1 MSAQHGKNLPTVGG
15 CESHPGQE
23 SPPLDELAEHI
34 RDAHAGITAAF
45 SNAIDRAIDAGRTLI
60 IAKKL
65 VPHRQWGK
73 FLKRCG
79 VGERQTERY
88 MRLARLVAANPTC
101 KSDLAELSI
110 EQAIKLLSPPKPPK
124 DTPACGQPLNHGK
137 SGCPIFTSSDIIA
150 AWIGSL
156 PVERT
161 RALNAVGL
169 DQVLA
174 AMPQEWWPLIESIV
188 VHRHLPLVT
197 AASNTTGD
205 LEIRTF
211 LRREL
216 IAAPLN
222 AESGSA
228 LKHDPK
234 VDDPSAAYSSA
245 AGRGIAE
252 GPYV

>member
-1 MSAQHGKNLPTVGG
+1 LP
-15 CESHPGQE
+15 S
-23 SPPLDELAEHI
+23 LDELAEHI
-34 RDAHAGITAAF
+34 RDAHTGITAAF

-60 IAKKL
+60 VAKKL
-65 VPHRQWGK
+65 VPRRHWGK
-73 FLKRCG
+73 FLERCG
-79 VGERQTERY
+79 VGERHTERY

-124 DTPACGQPLNHGK
+124 DTSACGQPLNHGK
-137 SGCPIFTSSDIIA
+137 PGRPIFRSSDIIA

-156 PVERT
+156 PIERT

-174 AMPQEWWPLIESIV
+174 AMPQEWWPLIESIIA
-188 VHRHLPLVT
+188 HRHLPLVT
-197 AASNTTGD
+197 AASNTKGD
-205 LEIRTF
+205 LEIPTF

-222 AESGSA
+222 AESGSP

-234 VDDPSAAYSSA
+234 VDDPSAVYPSA

-252 GPYV
+252 GPYVWEC